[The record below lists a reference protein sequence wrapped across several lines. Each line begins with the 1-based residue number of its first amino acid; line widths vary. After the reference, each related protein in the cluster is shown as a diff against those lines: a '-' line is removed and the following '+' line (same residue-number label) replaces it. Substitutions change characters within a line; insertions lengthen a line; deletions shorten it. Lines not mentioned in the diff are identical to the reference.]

1 MAHRQSHGTIHSEA
15 REIIANI
22 IEKCS
27 EKKLNKNLL
36 LLLQKAME
44 HAAVYAGVSYTT
56 VKYIRKRAR
65 KESKATPKVGCSH
78 QGRREDTFLAA
89 LCA

>member
-22 IEKCS
+22 IEKCD
-27 EKKLNKNLL
+27 EEKLNKHFLL
-36 LLLQKAME
+36 PVPAGTE
-44 HAAVYAGVSYTT
+44 HTAVYAGVSYTT
-56 VKYIRKRAR
+56 VQIIRKRTR
-65 KESKATPKVGCSH
+65 KESKTTQKASCNH

-89 LCA
+89 LCV